1 MKPALVVVLIL
12 ALASMACSF
21 SVDVPSA
28 RETGPTQ
35 TFTVNE
41 PKPAGEAATTVVLNM
56 GAGELNL
63 SGGAAGLVDGTI
75 EYNIDEWKPLIE
87 KRENY
92 FRLYQENVESLSFK
106 TDITNRW
113 DLKLNSEVPLD
124 LEINAGA
131 YEGDLDLSG
140 LRLQN
145 LEIADGAS
153 KVDVRFTSPNPEIL
167 SRLTY
172 RTGAS
177 EVKLEGLA
185 NSNFQEMEFESGA
198 GNYTLDFGGTLKQ
211 DAEVTIRSGVSQVT
225 VIIPAGMRV
234 QVESD
239 GALNNIDLD
248 GDWTTQGDRY
258 QTEGSGPLLTI
269 QVDMGVGQLNLV
281 KR

>member
-1 MKPALVVVLIL
+1 
-12 ALASMACSF
+12 
-21 SVDVPSA
+21 
-28 RETGPTQ
+28 
-35 TFTVNE
+35 
-41 PKPAGEAATTVVLNM
+41 M